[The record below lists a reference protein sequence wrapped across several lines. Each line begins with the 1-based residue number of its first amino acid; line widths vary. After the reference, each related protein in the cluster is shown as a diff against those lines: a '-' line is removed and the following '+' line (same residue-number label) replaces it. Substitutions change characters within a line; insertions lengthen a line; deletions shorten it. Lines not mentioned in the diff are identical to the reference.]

1 MDMFTEVHTITISKL
16 AKRSLRDGIA
26 EADQNKLREGVTSR
40 TLEVAGWRYVFGG
53 VERTESEQDG
63 FNWHYSYS
71 VQVSYTNA
79 KAMPEPQTFAMIVRQ
94 FAGKVSQPQ
103 FNRWTVTEVDGDTY
117 APDKLTSDDT
127 DSDDLGYAPV
137 DFPED
142 IDTYFS
148 HLFGLDAQIRMVKRA
163 VRTAIDSGW
172 AKRENTV
179 LVGPPGCGKS
189 DISLSLKRALGSDA
203 VWSLDGTAVTDAG
216 IIKQLSEMDILPR
229 IVVIEEI
236 EKANDTA
243 VRSLLAML
251 DTRGEVRKVTARG
264 SVQRDTK
271 VLAICTVND
280 WEKFRSMQ
288 YGALASRFNN
298 PVHFGRPDRA
308 TLQRILEREV
318 KSVNGNLEWVAPALD
333 FCDKHG
339 ITDPR
344 RAISTCLLGADELL
358 TGEYQADA
366 EATMVPND
374 NDTNK

>member
-26 EADQNKLREGVTSR
+26 EADQSKLREGVTSR

-71 VQVSYTNA
+71 VQVSHTNA
-79 KAMPEPQTFAMIVRQ
+79 
-94 FAGKVSQPQ
+94 
-103 FNRWTVTEVDGDTY
+103 
-117 APDKLTSDDT
+117 
-127 DSDDLGYAPV
+127 
-137 DFPED
+137 
-142 IDTYFS
+142 
-148 HLFGLDAQIRMVKRA
+148 
-163 VRTAIDSGW
+163 
-172 AKRENTV
+172 
-179 LVGPPGCGKS
+179 
-189 DISLSLKRALGSDA
+189 
-203 VWSLDGTAVTDAG
+203 
-216 IIKQLSEMDILPR
+216 
-229 IVVIEEI
+229 
-236 EKANDTA
+236 
-243 VRSLLAML
+243 
-251 DTRGEVRKVTARG
+251 
-264 SVQRDTK
+264 
-271 VLAICTVND
+271 
-280 WEKFRSMQ
+280 RSMQ

-344 RAISTCLLGADELL
+344 RVISTCLLGADELL